1 MESTG
6 KNIYSFIK
14 RIFPIDRWLMGDGV
28 RKTLD
33 IIKEELP
40 DLSIYGVAS
49 GTRVFDWE
57 IPKEWCI
64 QDAYILDPDGNK
76 ILDYKKNNLSIVGY
90 SVPVSR
96 EVTLNELC
104 QVIYTQK
111 EQPDAVP
118 YITSYYK
125 ERYGFCMSENQKR
138 SLKEGM
144 YYINIDSRLYNGE
157 LNYAELVIP
166 GESSKEV
173 FLSTYICH
181 PSMAN
186 DNCSGIGVLT
196 FLAKWLLDKKRK
208 YTYRIIFV
216 PETIGA
222 VAYLAMHKN
231 ELQNNVIA
239 GYNLSCVGDNNDYSY
254 IKSRKNVYSEQ
265 VLKNVLEYSGH
276 LYHAY
281 PYTKRGS
288 DERQYDF
295 PGIDLPVITFCR
307 SKFHEF
313 KEYHTSLDNMD
324 YISPDGLQGSFETLI
339 KCIIVIENNKCYRN
353 EMLCEAQLGKRGLYP
368 TLSQKNTYGEAQVL
382 LDFMSYADGESDFL
396 EISKNIG
403 ISAYELVHIAGRLK
417 ENGLIK

>member
-104 QVIYTQK
+104 QIIYTQK

-196 FLAKWLLDKKRK
+196 FLAKW
-208 YTYRIIFV
+208 
-216 PETIGA
+216 
-222 VAYLAMHKN
+222 
-231 ELQNNVIA
+231 
-239 GYNLSCVGDNNDYSY
+239 
-254 IKSRKNVYSEQ
+254 
-265 VLKNVLEYSGH
+265 
-276 LYHAY
+276 
-281 PYTKRGS
+281 
-288 DERQYDF
+288 
-295 PGIDLPVITFCR
+295 
-307 SKFHEF
+307 
-313 KEYHTSLDNMD
+313 
-324 YISPDGLQGSFETLI
+324 
-339 KCIIVIENNKCYRN
+339 
-353 EMLCEAQLGKRGLYP
+353 
-368 TLSQKNTYGEAQVL
+368 
-382 LDFMSYADGESDFL
+382 
-396 EISKNIG
+396 
-403 ISAYELVHIAGRLK
+403 
-417 ENGLIK
+417 